1 MKSHSPKKMQLLN
14 PVISPDLC
22 LSQQLMKTCRTLV
35 LHQPPQYCRT
45 GFSPIRIPTA
55 HKAPPRVLPSRLR
68 GCTMAGGINGNV
80 RGNLLPLTKLFTT
93 SHRQSII
100 VSPKT
105 NSSFI
110 GYVSGSSIPDMSHAS
125 SSFQSLFDAALK
137 DYTTQT
143 GTRLDEH
150 PFATQFETCGSVES
164 ISSVLQEH
172 ARAFREFR
180 GEDEK
185 VMKSLK
191 STVHILYKLSIS
203 AFLFLGERIGLVCT
217 KPLIASVWP

>member
-1 MKSHSPKKMQLLN
+1 
-14 PVISPDLC
+14 
-22 LSQQLMKTCRTLV
+22 
-35 LHQPPQYCRT
+35 
-45 GFSPIRIPTA
+45 
-55 HKAPPRVLPSRLR
+55 
-68 GCTMAGGINGNV
+68 MAGGINGNV

-105 NSSFI
+105 NYSFI
-110 GYVSGSSIPDMSHAS
+110 GYVSSNPDMSHAS
-125 SSFQSLFDAALK
+125 SSSQSLFDAALQ
-137 DYTTQT
+137 DYTNQT

-185 VMKSLK
+185 IMKSLTC
-191 STVHILYKLSIS
+191 TVRILYTLSIS
-203 AFLFLGERIGLVCT
+203 AVLREGIGLVCS
-217 KPLIASVWP
+217 KPLIASVYP